1 MLSQAKGRVE
11 AAIAAVRQGRPVLL
25 VDDEERENEADL
37 VIAAEMVSPENMN
50 FLIRHGSG
58 IVCLAL
64 TESKADQLKLPLM
77 VEDSSQSRPYS
88 ARFTVSIEA
97 RNGIVSGVSAADRAT
112 TIKTAIKEN
121 ANPSDLCRP
130 GHVFPLRA
138 AKGGLTQRRGHTEGS
153 VALADM
159 AGFSP
164 AAAVCELL
172 NPDGSIP
179 SIAQAKHFAEDHGLT
194 ILSIQDLLEFS

>member
-1 MLSQAKGRVE
+1 MLSQTKGRVE

-50 FLIRHGSG
+50 FLIRNGSG

-64 TESKADQLKLPLM
+64 TESKADQLQLPLM
-77 VEDSSQSRPYS
+77 VEDNGQSRPFS

-97 RNGIVSGVSAADRAT
+97 RTGITSGVSAADRAT
-112 TIKTAIKEN
+112 TIKTAIKES

-138 AKGGLTQRRGHTEGS
+138 ANGGLAQRRGHTEGS
-153 VALADM
+153 VALARL
-159 AGFSP
+159 AGFTP

-172 NPDGSIP
+172 NADGSIP
-179 SIAQAKHFAEDHGLT
+179 SIGEAKSFAESHDLT
-194 ILSIQDLLEFS
+194 IISIQDLLEFS